1 MEKVPIELKKYIN
14 GKPSVWMEN
23 LVYGMKGYVD
33 EGVWM
38 KRYVKDKYI
47 DEKVCG

>member
-1 MEKVPIELKKYIN
+1 VKEKVPIELKKYVN

-33 EGVWM
+33 E
-38 KRYVKDKYI
+38 K
-47 DEKVCG
+47 